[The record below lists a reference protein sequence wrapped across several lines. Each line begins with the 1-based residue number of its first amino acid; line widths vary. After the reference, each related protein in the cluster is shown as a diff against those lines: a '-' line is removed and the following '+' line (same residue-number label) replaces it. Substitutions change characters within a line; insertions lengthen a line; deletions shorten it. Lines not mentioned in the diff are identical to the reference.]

1 MAADASRESQ
11 VGGLAE
17 AVRAAERAARRRER
31 WLDEVEHAANQS
43 PREWAGFLFWRAL
56 NWSRWWRR
64 YLRRRFG
71 CDAPNYRFVDLR
83 RIPRSDREWR
93 SFTRALHA
101 WRLCIVILGAMSDG
115 WRQAEEQGD
124 DPALQAVRAHFD
136 VHRTAPSR
144 VAVDMAIA
152 PSPALRQEAAI
163 QLGGWL
169 ATKISPRFPRLRD
182 QLGGGSPHEL
192 HRALL
197 EGLPG
202 AALQAFHDLDPNEDP
217 LVLRSHASTILAGGG
232 QRRRKRR
239 PPSALGRP
247 TRFDE
252 ARGVLDI
259 DPRRMIQV
267 MMAESP
273 TRRAWLTELD
283 RRVREEVGRPLVE
296 VAADAVSGRS
306 SVDAGLQDF
315 EMREAVHTADSVDD
329 FDLRE
334 AVKALAAERGWS
346 EREAEVAYLRSQGWS
361 HQGIAER
368 LGIDVDTS
376 RVYLHRARRKAK
388 STV

>member
-1 MAADASRESQ
+1 
-11 VGGLAE
+11 
-17 AVRAAERAARRRER
+17 
-31 WLDEVEHAANQS
+31 
-43 PREWAGFLFWRAL
+43 
-56 NWSRWWRR
+56 
-64 YLRRRFG
+64 
-71 CDAPNYRFVDLR
+71 
-83 RIPRSDREWR
+83 
-93 SFTRALHA
+93 
-101 WRLCIVILGAMSDG
+101 
-115 WRQAEEQGD
+115 
-124 DPALQAVRAHFD
+124 
-136 VHRTAPSR
+136 
-144 VAVDMAIA
+144 MAIA

-296 VAADAVSGRS
+296 VAADAVSGRP